1 MTGACVSGCRSYI
14 VCCSQQQGS
23 FVCYVAEMLASMV
36 HSAHQS
42 GGASA
47 LFRWPT
53 EVKPDMQLADI
64 QQCSEI
70 VNVASIMTT
79 IIKCGSAQLPQG
91 VHIEHSNGDCNTTAW
106 TTPSQKAWDI
116 LTATSFRALLLLE
129 CMVLMQQHFTPA
141 RNPLAALLHHP
152 GYKRRCSR
160 Y

>member
-1 MTGACVSGCRSYI
+1 MTGACVSGCCSCT

-23 FVCYVAEMLASMV
+23 CVCYVADMLASMV

-47 LFRWPT
+47 HFLWPT

-64 QQCSEI
+64 QQQCSEI

-91 VHIEHSNGDCNTTAW
+91 IHIEHSNGDCNTTAW

-129 CMVLMQQHFTPA
+129 LTHGADAKIGRAHV
-141 RNPLAALLHHP
+141 
-152 GYKRRCSR
+152 
-160 Y
+160 